1 MKARL
6 PARLSKSQREAMNRE
21 INRQILEND
30 EKFAMDADASVLW
43 TLHTVF
49 GFGKKRLRKFYE
61 ENLKMHNEMREYY
74 EFNTDDTFWLCRNK
88 LKEYG
93 IDIEKWYKEDNP

>member
-6 PARLSKSQREAMNRE
+6 PVRLSKSQREAMNRE

-30 EKFAMDADASVLW
+30 TKFAMDADASVLW

-49 GFGKKRLRKFYE
+49 GFGKKKVEKVLRRKSQ
-61 ENLKMHNEMREYY
+61 NAQ
-74 EFNTDDTFWLCRNK
+74 
-88 LKEYG
+88 
-93 IDIEKWYKEDNP
+93 

>member
-1 MKARL
+1 MKAL
-6 PARLSKSQREAMNRE
+6 IPAKLSKSQRDAMNRE

-49 GFGKKRLRKFYE
+49 GFGKKRLRRFYE
-61 ENLKMHNEMREYY
+61 ENLKMHNEMREFYQL
-74 EFNTDDTFWLCRNK
+74 NTDETFWLCRYK
-88 LKEYG
+88 LKNYG
-93 IDIEKWYKEDNP
+93 IDIEEWYKEVKP